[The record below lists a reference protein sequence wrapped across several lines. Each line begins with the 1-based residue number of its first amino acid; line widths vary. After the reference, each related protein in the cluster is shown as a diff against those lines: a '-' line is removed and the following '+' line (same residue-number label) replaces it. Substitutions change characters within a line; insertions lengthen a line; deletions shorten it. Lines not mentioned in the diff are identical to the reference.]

1 MGDETGIVTATVC
14 AENNIKEG
22 KVYIFTGLDSR
33 IFKSQLVMV
42 QRIGGKAIPND
53 IKIQQ
58 IMLDNDISEV
68 DWEEG

>member
-1 MGDETGIVTATVC
+1 MGDETGIVTALVF
-14 AENNIKEG
+14 AENNLKEG

-33 IFKSQLVMV
+33 IFDSHLMLV
-42 QRIGGKAIPND
+42 QRIGGKAIPNG

-58 IMLDNDISEV
+58 IKLDNDISEV